1 MQAVATSEASA
12 HLAGELGIELVEL
25 DRRGL
30 DLAVDGADLIDPQS
44 RLIKGGGGAH
54 VRERLVA
61 VAARRF
67 VVVADGSKMV
77 AQLRGPVPVELLA
90 FGSDAT
96 LAALEACGA
105 PFSLRMD
112 PEGRPQVSDSGNL
125 LGDGHFD
132 AITDPEGLARR
143 LDAVPGLVGHG
154 LFLGIADLVLVG
166 DEKGGVR
173 EVAGGRGQ

>member
-1 MQAVATSEASA
+1 
-12 HLAGELGIELVEL
+12 
-25 DRRGL
+25 
-30 DLAVDGADLIDPQS
+30 
-44 RLIKGGGGAH
+44 
-54 VRERLVA
+54 
-61 VAARRF
+61 
-67 VVVADGSKMV
+67 
-77 AQLRGPVPVELLA
+77 
-90 FGSDAT
+90 
-96 LAALEACGA
+96 
-105 PFSLRMD
+105 MD